1 MLTRLK
7 LAAGLMR
14 MNWRTDKVSEDDW
27 DLAGVILAV
36 SKATRASV
44 LTEMRSNETK
54 AAHARGRRDAERE
67 VVKGDVLRDI
77 AIARIADGIR
87 EKLRAE
93 NHQKVNRLRHRFR
106 GPGRPNV
113 WPRIRAFAAERRCR
127 ISNRLSTRGIQCT
140 SRTCGRAGEASWRS

>member
-54 AAHARGRRDAERE
+54 AAHARAARR
-67 VVKGDVLRDI
+67 
-77 AIARIADGIR
+77 
-87 EKLRAE
+87 
-93 NHQKVNRLRHRFR
+93 
-106 GPGRPNV
+106 
-113 WPRIRAFAAERRCR
+113 
-127 ISNRLSTRGIQCT
+127 
-140 SRTCGRAGEASWRS
+140 